1 MLFSGISWKDT
12 KASVVKRYKAYEQ
25 IVTYKNKGFML
36 VRFLWQ
42 HLKWLR
48 VLKNCYTHTFHTIT
62 MCNWDVWRVG
72 IKSLLNQRK
81 IEKYQ
86 INDCINRENKNYKYP
101 TPYSSHT
108 YIILGQGFGY
118 YAGKWGEGGIFNY
131 KKLLCDLLSNY
142 LDSFKVIQC
151 INNALNLIYTI
162 NKILCF

>member
-1 MLFSGISWKDT
+1 M
-12 KASVVKRYKAYEQ
+12 
-25 IVTYKNKGFML
+25 
-36 VRFLWQ
+36 
-42 HLKWLR
+42 
-48 VLKNCYTHTFHTIT
+48 
-62 MCNWDVWRVG
+62 G

-86 INDCINRENKNYKYP
+86 INDWINRENKNYKYP

>member
-12 KASVVKRYKAYEQ
+12 KASVVKRYKAYNQ
-25 IVTYKNKGFML
+25 VVTYINKGFML

-42 HLKWLR
+42 HLKWLIL
-48 VLKNCYTHTFHTIT
+48 LKNCYTHIFHTIK

-118 YAGKWGEGGIFNY
+118 YSGKWGGGVNY
-131 KKLLCDLLSNY
+131 KKFLCNLLSNY
-142 LDSFKVIQC
+142 LDSFKIIQC
-151 INNALNLIYTI
+151 INNALNLIFTI